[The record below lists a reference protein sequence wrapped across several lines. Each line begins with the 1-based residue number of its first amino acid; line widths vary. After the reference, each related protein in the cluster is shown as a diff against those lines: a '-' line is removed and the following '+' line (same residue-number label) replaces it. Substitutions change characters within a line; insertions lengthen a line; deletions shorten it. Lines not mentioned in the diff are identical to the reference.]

1 MLRISSEEYR
11 RRLESLQASGL
22 SEVQITI
29 LTPFPGTELY
39 SRLRSERR
47 LLRPVF
53 WESCTLF
60 DVTCRPKQMS
70 PGELEGGFRELMRDL
85 YSPKQSARRKEI
97 RKECY
102 GRQRTGAMA

>member
-29 LTPFPGTELY
+29 LTPFPGTGLY
-39 SRLRSERR
+39 RRLLSEER

-60 DVTCRPKQMS
+60 DVTYRPKQMS
-70 PGELEGGFRELMRDL
+70 
-85 YSPKQSARRKEI
+85 S
-97 RKECY
+97 
-102 GRQRTGAMA
+102 T